1 MLNNIL
7 GSLDNNSNQRN
18 VIYDVYSYCPPLLAA
33 MGMGGSN
40 IPLIITHTNIFF
52 KVKES
57 NKKGYSLCKIGGV
70 ANLSYPGSK
79 TRRGRM
85 INMGETSST
94 ITSCDNGLCR
104 IEEKYKIRK
113 LTPIECWRLMSFSD
127 EDFHKAEKVN
137 SNTQLYKQAGNSI
150 VQVVLMAIF
159 SQMNIQNITPWN
171 ELTLEEKY
179 KLIEQ
184 KR

>member
-1 MLNNIL
+1 MNKIFKIKVATKL
-7 GSLDNNSNQRN
+7 GYTL
-18 VIYDVYSYCPPLLAA
+18 
-33 MGMGGSN
+33 
-40 IPLIITHTNIFF
+40 
-52 KVKES
+52 VKQ
-57 NKKGYSLCKIGGV
+57 GGV
-70 ANLSYPGSK
+70 ADFLYPSSK
-79 TRRGRM
+79 TRRGRV
-85 INMGETSST
+85 IEMGEISPTLTAGESGV
-94 ITSCDNGLCR
+94 CKVEDR
-104 IEEKYKIRK
+104 YRIRK

-137 SNTQLYKQAGNSI
+137 SATQLYKEAGNSI

-179 KLIEQ
+179 KLVEQ